1 MKVND
6 PMYND
11 PVCNF
16 IIKLLILVIIGMVS
30 VLVWLKVTPG
40 KYIQNVTV
48 TSIDTGR
55 VTEFRDVQ
63 RVVHKGYGAV
73 DILTKN
79 DGWIKINGGII
90 QEHIEY
96 ISESN

>member
-1 MKVND
+1 
-6 PMYND
+6 
-11 PVCNF
+11 
-16 IIKLLILVIIGMVS
+16 MVS
-30 VLVWLKVTPG
+30 VLVWLLVTPG

-63 RVVHKGYGAV
+63 RVIRKGYGVV

-79 DGWIKINGGII
+79 DGWITINGGII

-96 ISESN
+96 IPESN